1 MQDHT
6 YSLLGQCSR
15 MHKSVISR
23 PAYCRSVMTILQALP
38 LMKCSGAA
46 GASSFF
52 GQTAAS
58 ASGERLYY
66 AGEGL
71 LMFQEVLLLMVP
83 SSQQSV
89 EWLNAGS
96 WGVACGITADAA
108 PLNYMHCLLSKSLTV
123 SLKCNAETWI
133 EMALWQ

>member
-1 MQDHT
+1 
-6 YSLLGQCSR
+6 
-15 MHKSVISR
+15 
-23 PAYCRSVMTILQALP
+23 
-38 LMKCSGAA
+38 
-46 GASSFF
+46 
-52 GQTAAS
+52 
-58 ASGERLYY
+58 
-66 AGEGL
+66 
-71 LMFQEVLLLMVP
+71 MFQEVLLLMVP

-133 EMALWQ
+133 EMALRQ